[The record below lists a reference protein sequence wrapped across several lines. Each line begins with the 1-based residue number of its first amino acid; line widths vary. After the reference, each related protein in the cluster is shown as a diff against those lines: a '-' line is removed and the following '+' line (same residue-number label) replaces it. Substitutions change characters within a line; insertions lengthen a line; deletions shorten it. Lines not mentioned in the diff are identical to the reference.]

1 VIVVGGEAL
10 VDLVPAPAT
19 EPGQTGALRPLLP
32 ALGGGP
38 YNTAVALGRLGAPV
52 AFLSRISTD
61 AFGDALV
68 DRLRIAGVRL
78 DLLQRGS
85 EPTTL
90 AVVTL
95 AEDGSARYTFHVQG
109 TADRLV
115 ADPGPLPDDVTALSL
130 GTLGLVLDPGASVY
144 ETMLHREAAAGRL
157 TVLDPNIRPGL
168 IEDPAAYRARF
179 ASWLPSV
186 GLLKASIE
194 DACWLADVSGKTAA
208 PEGADVA
215 PLAKQWLRAGVGAVV
230 LTRGGDGVTVF
241 SEQVGR
247 VDVPAVRTVVADT
260 IGAGDTVHAAL
271 LAWLTAHDVR
281 SAAALR
287 ELDADAWREA
297 LGYAAKAAAVTV
309 SRVGAEPPFAAE
321 LAD

>member
-1 VIVVGGEAL
+1 MIVVGGEAL

-19 EPGQTGALRPLLP
+19 EPGRTGALRPLLP

-61 AFGDALV
+61 AFGDALL
-68 DRLRIAGVRL
+68 DRLSGAGVRL

-115 ADPGPLPDDVTALSL
+115 ADPGPLPADVTALSL
-130 GTLGLVLDPGASVY
+130 GTLGLVLDPGATVY
-144 ETMLHREAAAGRL
+144 ETMLHREAAVGRL
-157 TVLDPNIRPGL
+157 TVLDPNVRPSL
-168 IEDPAAYRARF
+168 IEDPAAYRTRF
-179 ASWLPSV
+179 TGWLPSV

-194 DACWLADVSGKTAA
+194 DAWWLADA
-208 PEGADVA
+208 PEGTDVF
-215 PLAKQWLRAGVGAVV
+215 PLTKDWLRAGVGAVV
-230 LTRGGDGVTVF
+230 LTRGSDGLTVL
-241 SEQVGR
+241 SESIGR
-247 VDVPAVRTVVADT
+247 VDVPAVRTKVADT

-271 LAWLTAHDVR
+271 LAWLTGHGVH
-281 SAAALR
+281 STAALR
-287 ELDADAWREA
+287 ELGADAWREA
-297 LGYAAKAAAVTV
+297 LGYAAKAAAITV

>member
-1 VIVVGGEAL
+1 MIVVGGEAL

-19 EPGQTGALRPLLP
+19 GPGQTGALRPLLP

-68 DRLRIAGVRL
+68 DRLRAAGVRL

-115 ADPGPLPDDVTALSL
+115 TDPGPLPDDVTALSL
-130 GTLGLVLDPGASVY
+130 GTLGLVLDPGATVY

-157 TVLDPNIRPGL
+157 TVLDPNVRPGL
-168 IEDPAAYRARF
+168 IEDPAAYRSRF

-186 GLLKASIE
+186 GLLKASVE
-194 DACWLADVSGKTAA
+194 DACWLADA
-208 PEGADVA
+208 PEGTDVF
-215 PLAKQWLRAGVGAVV
+215 PLAKEWLRAGVGAVV
-230 LTRGGDGVTVF
+230 LTRGGEGVTVF
-241 SEQVGR
+241 TEEAGR

-271 LAWLTAHDVR
+271 LAWLTAHEVR
-281 SAAALR
+281 SAATLR

-297 LGYAAKAAAVTV
+297 LGYAAKAAAITV

-321 LAD
+321 LAN

>member
-1 VIVVGGEAL
+1 MIVVGGEAL

-32 ALGGGP
+32 RLGGGP
-38 YNTAVALGRLGAPV
+38 YTTAVALGRLGAPV

-61 AFGDALV
+61 AFGDALI
-68 DRLRIAGVRL
+68 DRLTGAGVRL
-78 DLLQRGS
+78 DLLQRGN

-95 AEDGSARYTFHVQG
+95 TEDGSARYTFHVQG

-115 ADPGPLPDDVTALSL
+115 ADPGPLPGDVTAFSV

-157 TVLDPNIRPGL
+157 TVLDPNVRPGL
-168 IEDPAAYRARF
+168 IDDPAAYRARF

-186 GLLKASIE
+186 GLLKASVE
-194 DACWLADVSGKTAA
+194 DIWWLADV
-208 PEGADVA
+208 PEGTDVL
-215 PLAKQWLRAGVGAVV
+215 PIAKDWLRAGVGAVA
-230 LTRGGDGVTVF
+230 LTRGGDGASVLT
-241 SEQVGR
+241 EQVGK
-247 VDVPAVRTVVADT
+247 VDVQAVRTTVADT
-260 IGAGDTVHAAL
+260 IGAGDTVHAAI
-271 LAWLTAHDVR
+271 LARLTAHGVH
-281 SAAALR
+281 SNSALR
-287 ELDADAWREA
+287 EIDARAWHDVLE
-297 LGYAAKAAAVTV
+297 YAAKAAAITV

-321 LAD
+321 LA

>member
-1 VIVVGGEAL
+1 MIVVGGEAL

-32 ALGGGP
+32 RLGGGP
-38 YNTAVALGRLGAPV
+38 YTTAVALGRLGAPV

-68 DRLRIAGVRL
+68 DRLSGAGVRL

-95 AEDGSARYTFHVQG
+95 ADDGSARYTFHVQG

-115 ADPGPLPDDVTALSL
+115 TDPGPLPEEVTTLSV
-130 GTLGLVLDPGASVY
+130 GTLGMVLDPGASVY

-157 TVLDPNIRPGL
+157 TVLDPNIRTSL
-168 IEDPAAYRARF
+168 IDDPAAYRARF
-179 ASWLPSV
+179 ATWLPSV

-194 DACWLADVSGKTAA
+194 DAWWLADA
-208 PEGADVA
+208 PEGTDVL
-215 PLAKQWLRAGVGAVV
+215 PLAKDWLRAGVGAVV
-230 LTRGGDGVTVF
+230 LTRGADGLTALTETV
-241 SEQVGR
+241 GK
-247 VDVPAVRTVVADT
+247 VDVPAVRTQVADT

-271 LAWLTAHDVR
+271 LAWLTAHGVR
-281 SAAALR
+281 GAAGLR
-287 ELDADAWREA
+287 DLDADAWREA
-297 LGYAAKAAAVTV
+297 LGYAAKAAAITV
-309 SRVGAEPPFAAE
+309 SRVGAEPPFATE
-321 LAD
+321 LVNSEIR